1 MYKPFLAIP
10 EINQVQ
16 PDNNNYTTSGI
27 LYNGYF
33 LEIDP
38 SIYPRTQNNLNI
50 IYTALYR
57 ITSFLNTL
65 EPLYV
70 PQGKRVLRITG
81 FTDYQNFKIES
92 VNNIYLQNGYVH
104 LPIIYVEKC
113 GKPSIITK

>member
-1 MYKPFLAIP
+1 MYKPFLAM
-10 EINQVQ
+10 
-16 PDNNNYTTSGI
+16 PDNYQVHPTNYGSNGI

-38 SIYPRTQNNLNI
+38 SIFPKTEENLNI

-57 ITSFLNTL
+57 ISSFLNTL

-70 PQGKRVLRITG
+70 PQGKVLRITG
-81 FTDYQNFKIES
+81 FTDYRNFKIENI
-92 VNNIYLQNGYVH
+92 NNIYLQSNYTLV
-104 LPIIYVEKC
+104 PIIYTEKN

>member
-10 EINQVQ
+10 EKYQVD
-16 PDNNNYTTSGI
+16 PTTIYNANGI

-38 SIYPRTQNNLNI
+38 SIFPRTQEKLNI

-57 ITSFLNTL
+57 ISSFLNTL

-70 PQGKRVLRITG
+70 PQGKKVLRVTG
-81 FTDYQNFKIES
+81 FTDYQNFKIEN
-92 VNNIYLQNGYVH
+92 VNDIYLQNKAYAL
-104 LPIIYVEKC
+104 LPIIYTEKN